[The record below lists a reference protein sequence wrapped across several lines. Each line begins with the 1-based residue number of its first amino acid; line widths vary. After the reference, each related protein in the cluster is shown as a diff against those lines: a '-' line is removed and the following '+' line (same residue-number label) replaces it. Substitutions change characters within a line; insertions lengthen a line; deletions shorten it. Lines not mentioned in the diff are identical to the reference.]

1 MDKIMNQNHLYF
13 IVINSDGN
21 MFGHYH
27 DNIINSYFDYKY
39 NYDDNIF
46 IITLHNNRGSE
57 INI

>member
-1 MDKIMNQNHLYF
+1 MNKNHLYF

-21 MFGHYH
+21 MFRHYH
-27 DNIINSYFDYKY
+27 DNNINSYCDYKY